1 MEFEL
6 KQIES
11 LSTLAQQLL
20 LAAGDCKIWCFNGPM
35 GAGKTTLIA
44 ELCKQLGVQEPVS
57 SPTYGL
63 VNEYRGGAQQ
73 AIFHFD
79 FYRIQSLA
87 EAYDMG
93 AEDYFFSG
101 DWCFIEWPDLV
112 KDLLP
117 VQVFTINFSILE
129 GSTRL
134 ISTHL

>member
-1 MEFEL
+1 
-6 KQIES
+6 
-11 LSTLAQQLL
+11 
-20 LAAGDCKIWCFNGPM
+20 
-35 GAGKTTLIA
+35 
-44 ELCKQLGVQEPVS
+44 VQEPVS

-63 VNEYRGGAQQ
+63 VNESRGGAQQ